1 VWSGNGQSTTSIT
14 YLAAGSTTAKVDEWH
29 LEYFRLCRAEERG
42 GKDVEL
48 KARFPA
54 CRVERD
60 MIIMFKEKRGNVKS
74 NVFNGASSSYV
85 VHLNNV

>member
-29 LEYFRLCRAEERG
+29 LEYFKLYRTEERG
-42 GKDVEL
+42 GDVEL

-60 MIIMFKEKRGNVKS
+60 MIIMFKEKRGKS
-74 NVFNGASSSYV
+74 NVFTGASS
-85 VHLNNV
+85 